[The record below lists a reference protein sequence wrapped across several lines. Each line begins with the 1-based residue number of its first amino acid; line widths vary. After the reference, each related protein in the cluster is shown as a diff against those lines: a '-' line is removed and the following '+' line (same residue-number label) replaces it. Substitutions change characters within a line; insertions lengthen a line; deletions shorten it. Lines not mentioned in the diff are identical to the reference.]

1 MTLKSENY
9 AKEFQTYA
17 GAFKCGGAESLI
29 PEEVE
34 SKREGKNAEKLKPK
48 IKKDRR
54 KWKEAANKKPEV
66 GKHSFRSGRLE
77 VIWVRER
84 TSHATE
90 TREKRGSSLSPRVSS
105 LRDRSFLRSYYFI
118 APTICRLSKTENT
131 CDQKKWLAL
140 RPEWQLITLRLRR
153 SPYVDK
159 KLSVVATISSPE
171 LFYARSFGG
180 ECGYHCPR
188 LWLCAHVRYSS
199 CSCLRGLQ
207 EGGVAHF
214 VNTWCR
220 STVAL
225 SLT

>member
-9 AKEFQTYA
+9 AKEFQIYA

-34 SKREGKNAEKLKPK
+34 SKREGKNAEKLKSK
-48 IKKDRR
+48 IKKDRW

-105 LRDRSFLRSYYFI
+105 LRGRSFLRSYYFI

-131 CDQKKWLAL
+131 CDQKNDWLWDQNDNSLPYACAEVL
-140 RPEWQLITLRLRR
+140 TWTKNYPW
-153 SPYVDK
+153 SPQSHPQSSSTHEV
-159 KLSVVATISSPE
+159 SVENVATT
-171 LFYARSFGG
+171 AR
-180 ECGYHCPR
+180 GYGCARTWDTR
-188 LWLCAHVRYSS
+188 LARVWEACKRLV
-199 CSCLRGLQ
+199 
-207 EGGVAHF
+207 
-214 VNTWCR
+214 
-220 STVAL
+220 
-225 SLT
+225 